1 MILEVSQDAHQ
12 AAKSILSTNVLSLG
26 MGNLQSVS
34 YFAGME
40 NWSLIKNVIM
50 VIKLGAKIVKLALG
64 TNAIENLLLI
74 VVFAE
79 MESDKSMS
87 SAIMV
92 TDLAVGTAYS
102 KLATHVLDL
111 KTVRQFVV
119 SCLLAGT
126 QLSRWESNAIM
137 GTEWAAPRT
146 ARSIQAT
153 AARQS

>member
-87 SAIMV
+87 NAIMEIRLV
-92 TDLAVGTAYS
+92 AETAYS
-102 KLATHVLDL
+102 RLAIHVLDL
-111 KTVRQFVV
+111 RVAPQFAV
-119 SCLLAGT
+119 SCLLAGI
-126 QLSRWESNAIM
+126 LSSSKVSNAIM
-137 GTEWAAPRT
+137 GTEWAVPIT

-153 AARQS
+153 AARQF